1 MGLKK
6 RNFPLIV
13 AHRGAST
20 EAPEN
25 TLPAYI
31 KAWEQ
36 GVDAIE
42 LDVRETKD
50 KRLICIHDDNLAR
63 VSESEY
69 TVSQENFNNLKAVD
83 VGSLR
88 SKKFKNTHIP
98 LLKEVFDHKPERSK
112 IFIEIKPSKINF
124 NELDE
129 LIESNVISKL
139 NAHFLGFYPNIVKSL
154 IERFDIPVTLNIIPA
169 FFDYDYKKISALLK
183 KSNSFGIS
191 QRIDSKK
198 SMNLIKKFKDE
209 GKYCIAW
216 TINNKKYM
224 RDLIDLG
231 ADAIITDNP
240 KKLMKVTKE
249 KMHE

>member
-1 MGLKK
+1 M
-6 RNFPLIV
+6 
-13 AHRGAST
+13 

-31 KAWEQ
+31 KAWDQ
-36 GVDAIE
+36 GVDGVE

-50 KRLICIHDDNLAR
+50 KRLICIHDESLGR

-69 TVSQENFNNLKAVD
+69 IISQENLDALKTVD
-83 VGSLR
+83 VGSFR
-88 SKKFKNTHIP
+88 SKKFANTFIP
-98 LLKEVFDHKPERSK
+98 LLKEAFDCKPENSK
-112 IFIEIKPSKINF
+112 IFVEIKPSKISF

-129 LIESNVISKL
+129 MIETNVISKL
-139 NAHFLGFYPNIVKSL
+139 NTHFLGFYPNVVKSL
-154 IERFDIPVTLNIIPA
+154 IQRFDIPATLSVVPA
-169 FFDYDYKKISALLK
+169 FLDYDYIKISTILE

-198 SMNLIKKFKDE
+198 SINLIKKFKEE

-216 TINNKKYM
+216 TVNNKKYM
-224 RDLIDLG
+224 RDLIEIG

-240 KKLMKVTKE
+240 KKLIKVIME
-249 KMHE
+249 KVNQ

>member
-1 MGLKK
+1 M
-6 RNFPLIV
+6 PI
-13 AHRGAST
+13 
-20 EAPEN
+20 
-25 TLPAYI
+25 
-31 KAWEQ
+31 
-36 GVDAIE
+36 
-42 LDVRETKD
+42 
-50 KRLICIHDDNLAR
+50 
-63 VSESEY
+63 
-69 TVSQENFNNLKAVD
+69 
-83 VGSLR
+83 
-88 SKKFKNTHIP
+88 
-98 LLKEVFDHKPERSK
+98 
-112 IFIEIKPSKINF
+112 
-124 NELDE
+124 
-129 LIESNVISKL
+129 
-139 NAHFLGFYPNIVKSL
+139 FLGFYPNIVKSL
-154 IERFDIPVTLNIIPA
+154 IERFDIPVTLSIIPA

-240 KKLMKVTKE
+240 KKLMKVIKE